1 MSNDN
6 DRSVPVNNG
15 YQPELLK
22 KGYQPTDNLP
32 IHRPEPGAG
41 YQPTS
46 HGDSP
51 ANVPSPP
58 KER

>member
-1 MSNDN
+1 MSKDKEQ
-6 DRSVPVNNG
+6 PVLINNG
-15 YQPELLK
+15 YQPELIK
-22 KGYQPTDNLP
+22 KGYQPTESVP
-32 IHRPEPGAG
+32 ISRPEPGAG

-51 ANVPSPP
+51 TNVPSPP